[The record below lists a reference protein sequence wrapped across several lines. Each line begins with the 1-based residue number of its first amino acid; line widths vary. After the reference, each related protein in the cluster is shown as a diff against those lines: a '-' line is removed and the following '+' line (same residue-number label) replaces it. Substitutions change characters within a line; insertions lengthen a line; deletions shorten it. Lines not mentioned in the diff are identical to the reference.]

1 MNSLIAPDSGAA
13 VELGRF
19 IRQQIAKHPA
29 VESTGIE
36 ERPTDECKVWALT
49 AQGEVTIT
57 VFSGGPV
64 PASAKGHDY
73 RALDQAILQAVQDGC
88 ERRHSIA
95 ARVGS
100 LVGMAWNGHNRTPER
115 ILDSRLQMLKR
126 KGRIRQRR
134 NGHGWVP
141 TENQPSQEKHR

>member
-1 MNSLIAPDSGAA
+1 M
-13 VELGRF
+13 
-19 IRQQIAKHPA
+19 
-29 VESTGIE
+29 ESTGIE
-36 ERPTDECKVWALT
+36 ERDGAGCRVWALT
-49 AQGEVTIT
+49 PQGEVTIT
-57 VFSGGPV
+57 VLSGDPV

-88 ERRHSIA
+88 DRRHSIV

-100 LVGMAWNGHNRTPER
+100 LVGMAWNGHDRTPER

-141 TENQPSQEKHR
+141 TEIQPSQEKTR